1 MPIRSAVQLAAL
13 LLLAVPAAACYE
25 STQPVGPMAASTI
38 DSAFVG
44 TWTCVDPKD
53 AANRATLISRCLNA
67 HQYEVEW
74 REPGDHV
81 TRYHVHATV
90 LGAERLFNVQ
100 EIDTAHPKTSF
111 GFVRARL
118 DASRQLTM
126 AIVEADAV
134 KPKTGADAIRTIRA
148 RVGDPTLY
156 GPFATCTAQP
166 APEAK

>member
-53 AANRATLISRCLNA
+53 AANRATLISRRLNA

-81 TRYHVHATV
+81 TRYHVHA
-90 LGAERLFNVQ
+90 
-100 EIDTAHPKTSF
+100 I
-111 GFVRARL
+111 
-118 DASRQLTM
+118 
-126 AIVEADAV
+126 
-134 KPKTGADAIRTIRA
+134 
-148 RVGDPTLY
+148 
-156 GPFATCTAQP
+156 TAQGLVHDGCRLRVLTGQEMGVRFKERHLGTESLKRLCQFTANGTATNDP
-166 APEAK
+166 